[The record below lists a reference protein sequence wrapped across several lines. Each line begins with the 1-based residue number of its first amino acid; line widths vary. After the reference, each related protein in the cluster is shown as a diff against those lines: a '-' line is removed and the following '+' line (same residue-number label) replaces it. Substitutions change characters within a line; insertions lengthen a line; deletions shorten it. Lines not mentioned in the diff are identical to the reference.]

1 MDGLLGVAGMI
12 CLIVSQ
18 WIIPENSLRLAPV
31 RWFSRIFPWIGRVRK
46 PTHAWTFSA
55 MELYSWSIS
64 KALSA
69 AACAERIHKGA
80 PGDFTS
86 INEGFISQVHRKTI
100 GKPWE
105 NMGKPMGKHRKTMG
119 KWGFQWDFRCWF
131 MMAFSGHITPI
142 THYGL
147 W

>member
-1 MDGLLGVAGMI
+1 
-12 CLIVSQ
+12 
-18 WIIPENSLRLAPV
+18 
-31 RWFSRIFPWIGRVRK
+31 
-46 PTHAWTFSA
+46 

-86 INEGFISQVHRKTI
+86 INGGFISQVHRKTI

-105 NMGKPMGKHRKTMG
+105 NMGKPWENIGKPWENG
-119 KWGFQWDFRCWF
+119 GFNGIFVAD
-131 MMAFSGHITPI
+131 
-142 THYGL
+142 L
-147 W
+147 